1 MTSWIK
7 VTARFDR
14 APEDWA
20 VICDVFERHGIP
32 GTVQTDDPPAMGGY
46 LVDGERASE
55 AVACLRRDLETRG
68 ALAVTEEVVPDEDWA
83 ESWKQFF
90 EPRRIG
96 QRLVVRPTWKDY
108 PAAPDDKVIV
118 LDPGQAFG
126 TGDHPTTRL
135 CLELMESIWEQTP
148 PRFVADIG
156 CGSGILSVAAK
167 LLGSERVIA
176 VDIDDVAIE
185 SARENAIRNG
195 VCYEVAGGKGFSP
208 FRVDVVFDA
217 VLSNII
223 SAALIHI
230 APSAACHIRSGGHWI
245 VSGVIEANWTDV
257 EAATKQAGFEPERV
271 MQEGDWIAA
280 VLRRRDPH
288 A

>member
-1 MTSWIK
+1 MTNWIK

-14 APEDWA
+14 APDDWA

-32 GTVQTDDPPAMGGY
+32 GTVQTDHPPAMGGY
-46 LVDGERASE
+46 LVDGESASE
-55 AVACLRRDLETRG
+55 AIARLRTDLQARG

-96 QRLVVRPTWKDY
+96 HRLVVRPTWRDY
-108 PAAPDDKVIV
+108 PAAPDDRVIV

-135 CLELMESIWEQTP
+135 CLELMEPIWEHTP

-167 LLGSERVIA
+167 LLGSERVIG
-176 VDIDDVAIE
+176 VDIDEVAIA

-195 VCYEVAGGKGFSP
+195 VHYEVVGGKGFSP
-208 FRVDVVFDA
+208 FRAGFIFDA

-223 SAALIHI
+223 SAALIHL
-230 APSAACHIRSGGHWI
+230 APSAACYVRTGGHWI
-245 VSGVIEANWTDV
+245 VSGVIEANWADV
-257 EAATKQAGFEPERV
+257 ETATKLAGFETERV

-280 VLRRRDPH
+280 VLRRRDSD